1 MKRKIYVASSWQNPL
16 QPSLVTELRR
26 RGHEVY
32 DFRHPQGRNDR
43 NVWEEINVKQEA
55 MYGENLIDALEHPLA
70 QERFE
75 EHHEAMCEADTCV
88 LLLPAG
94 NSAHIEAGYMKGL
107 GKKVYVLGS
116 VFDEVKPELMYLT
129 FDNFFCLYENL
140 FDALDEVDDE

>member
-1 MKRKIYVASSWQNPL
+1 MKKNIYVASSWSNPL
-16 QPSLVTELRR
+16 QPSFVAELRR

-32 DFRHPQGRNDR
+32 DFRHPQGRDDN
-43 NVWEEINVKQEA
+43 NVWEELNINQEGV
-55 MYGENLIDALEHPLA
+55 YGENLIDALEHPLA

-75 EHHEAMCEADTCV
+75 EHHEAMCAADTCV

-94 NSAHIEAGYMKGL
+94 RSAHIEAGYMKGL

-116 VFDEVKPELMYLT
+116 VFDQNRPELMYLT

-140 FDALDEVDDE
+140 FDALEEDDDG